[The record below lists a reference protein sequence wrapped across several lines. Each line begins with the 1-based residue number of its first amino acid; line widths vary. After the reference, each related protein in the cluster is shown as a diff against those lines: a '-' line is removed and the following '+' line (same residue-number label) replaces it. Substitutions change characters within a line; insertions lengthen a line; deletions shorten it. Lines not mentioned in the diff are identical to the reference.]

1 MERWKERISRWKFD
15 RKMQVL
21 IIVSITLTTL
31 LVMIVST
38 VSSVTS
44 LKAKSIE
51 LLQDK
56 NASLAENYQSMLEEY
71 KTLSIA
77 LVIDQSVQSYLEC
90 DNKQTLQY
98 AMTASE
104 VNNVLSSSL
113 NMTSEMNFV
122 AVISYQMED
131 YLYRGKLPLAAS
143 EFYQVYEKDLEGCK
157 NGQSSTLKV
166 GFSNAYFKGSQ
177 FTVNVYFPIYS
188 VERLLEEKGL
198 LCLNF
203 SNPILDQI
211 VNGDEAGQRTEIVDT
226 DGMSVAMRD
235 REKIGTK
242 VDYADCLT
250 GVKGNFYQKGRL
262 YIYQKVPG
270 WNYYIISSI
279 ASMELYRP
287 SLHTISIMVWILLI
301 LILISYMIVKKVIQK
316 VYRPLDR
323 VVKKMDDVA
332 AGSLMVRLDA
342 EHMGEDF
349 AKLATGFNSMMEEI
363 VVLMEQVK
371 QEQHQME
378 QIRFNSLQSQIQPH
392 FLYNTL
398 QCIRSMALENKIPEI
413 ADTVSGIAKILRY
426 STNIRQIVT
435 VEEEKKLIEEY
446 LRICKVRFEFNYIF
460 RFNSE
465 VEKYH
470 TMKMVLQP
478 LIENAI
484 EHGLKPKAEIEHC
497 AVDELTITV
506 CAYIKDNKLIFE
518 VRDTG
523 GRMMQETVESLNR
536 RLSVQCEFLQTG
548 KETESIGLL
557 NVNGRIR
564 CQYGDEYGIFI
575 FLNHGETGIKVIQPL
590 LS

>member
-1 MERWKERISRWKFD
+1 MRIYTRSKKVTLSKDNEINLIAKEINTMIDKNKER
-15 RKMQVL
+15 MQQ
-21 IIVSITLTTL
+21 
-31 LVMIVST
+31 IVST
-38 VSSVTS
+38 Q
-44 LKAKSIE
+44 A
-51 LLQDK
+51 
-56 NASLAENYQSMLEEY
+56 
-71 KTLSIA
+71 
-77 LVIDQSVQSYLEC
+77 
-90 DNKQTLQY
+90 
-98 AMTASE
+98 
-104 VNNVLSSSL
+104 
-113 NMTSEMNFV
+113 
-122 AVISYQMED
+122 
-131 YLYRGKLPLAAS
+131 
-143 EFYQVYEKDLEGCK
+143 
-157 NGQSSTLKV
+157 
-166 GFSNAYFKGSQ
+166 
-177 FTVNVYFPIYS
+177 
-188 VERLLEEKGL
+188 
-198 LCLNF
+198 
-203 SNPILDQI
+203 
-211 VNGDEAGQRTEIVDT
+211 
-226 DGMSVAMRD
+226 
-235 REKIGTK
+235 
-242 VDYADCLT
+242 
-250 GVKGNFYQKGRL
+250 RL
-262 YIYQKVPG
+262 YE
-270 WNYYIISSI
+270 
-279 ASMELYRP
+279 AELCNKETQAYA
-287 SLHTISIMVWILLI
+287 LQL
-301 LILISYMIVKKVIQK
+301 
-316 VYRPLDR
+316 
-323 VVKKMDDVA
+323 
-332 AGSLMVRLDA
+332 
-342 EHMGEDF
+342 
-349 AKLATGFNSMMEEI
+349 
-363 VVLMEQVK
+363 
-371 QEQHQME
+371 
-378 QIRFNSLQSQIQPH
+378 QINPH

>member
-1 MERWKERISRWKFD
+1 MSRNKQKIYSKGKLFSKIYKVVFFSFTITIFVQIYFGIAIYQNQKQQLMATGNLILANVENLIESELDSIKHVVRAIAFDSTIATYVSTKNIMKKFQMKNKLDSMLTIIEGCNPNIYNIILYDGDEIYELKSNSGKDIPNILKEENELLQAKDVIYNLSFIDDGALNYMLLTMPFYDRNNEYDVMYHKKGTVAFQIDMRQIERILEKTSYYDGIIIELRDANENCHYIGDIGDGLSSDIDKLYYSVNAAIDTYNLKLMIYIPKSINRTQTRFFITWIFAIFIVFAVDSIVYTYILHTEIISPIGQLVEQLSEVRIYTRSKKVTLSKDNEINLIAKEINTMIDKNKER
-15 RKMQVL
+15 MQQ
-21 IIVSITLTTL
+21 
-31 LVMIVST
+31 IVST
-38 VSSVTS
+38 Q
-44 LKAKSIE
+44 A
-51 LLQDK
+51 
-56 NASLAENYQSMLEEY
+56 
-71 KTLSIA
+71 
-77 LVIDQSVQSYLEC
+77 
-90 DNKQTLQY
+90 
-98 AMTASE
+98 
-104 VNNVLSSSL
+104 
-113 NMTSEMNFV
+113 
-122 AVISYQMED
+122 
-131 YLYRGKLPLAAS
+131 
-143 EFYQVYEKDLEGCK
+143 
-157 NGQSSTLKV
+157 
-166 GFSNAYFKGSQ
+166 
-177 FTVNVYFPIYS
+177 
-188 VERLLEEKGL
+188 
-198 LCLNF
+198 
-203 SNPILDQI
+203 
-211 VNGDEAGQRTEIVDT
+211 
-226 DGMSVAMRD
+226 
-235 REKIGTK
+235 
-242 VDYADCLT
+242 
-250 GVKGNFYQKGRL
+250 RL
-262 YIYQKVPG
+262 YE
-270 WNYYIISSI
+270 
-279 ASMELYRP
+279 AELCNKETQAYA
-287 SLHTISIMVWILLI
+287 LQL
-301 LILISYMIVKKVIQK
+301 
-316 VYRPLDR
+316 
-323 VVKKMDDVA
+323 
-332 AGSLMVRLDA
+332 
-342 EHMGEDF
+342 
-349 AKLATGFNSMMEEI
+349 
-363 VVLMEQVK
+363 
-371 QEQHQME
+371 
-378 QIRFNSLQSQIQPH
+378 QINPH